1 MVIKQSLP
9 IGVTYLIIELVLSFF
24 IASIVKL
31 LEPNLPIF
39 QILFYRY
46 LLCLPLLAIYGL
58 SKHGLKIFHVNN
70 IRLLLLRILS
80 GFLGL
85 VMWFLAVATIDISLA
100 TVLFNTMSLFIT
112 ILSVIIARESV
123 GLRRSAAVVVGFLGV
138 VFIIS
143 PINAS
148 FNFSGVI
155 YALLGAV
162 FSGSMFVFIRMLG
175 KTNASIPTAIWYNSF
190 GVVVSLMILFV
201 SENYLNNSVISLM
214 SRDLPWDYLLALGLL
229 ASFQQF
235 CLAESHRYAD
245 ASALAPFHY
254 LAIPIGIAFGVV
266 LFNETITIKFIIG
279 TLIIVA
285 SNYYILTREKIKS
298 QN

>member
-1 MVIKQSLP
+1 MEIKQSLSV
-9 IGVTYLIIELVLSFF
+9 GVIYLIIELVLSFF

-31 LEPNLPIF
+31 LEPNIPIF

-46 LLCLPLLAIYGL
+46 LLCLPLLTIYGL

-70 IRLLLLRILS
+70 IRLLLLRILC

-85 VMWFLAVATIDISLA
+85 VMWFLAVAKIDISLA
-100 TVLFNTMSLFIT
+100 TVLLNTMPLFIT
-112 ILSVIIARESV
+112 ILSVLIARESV
-123 GLRRSAAVVVGFLGV
+123 GLRRSVAVIVGFFGV
-138 VFIIS
+138 VFIIL

-148 FNFSGVI
+148 FNFSGVV
-155 YALLGAV
+155 YALLGAI
-162 FSGSMFVFIRMLG
+162 FAGLMFVFIRMLG

-190 GVVVSLMILFV
+190 GVVVSGMILFF
-201 SENYLNNSVISLM
+201 SEYYLNNNSISLIHN
-214 SRDLPWDYLLALGLL
+214 DLPWSYLLALGLL

-254 LAIPIGIAFGVV
+254 LAIPMGVAFGVI
-266 LFNETITIKFIIG
+266 LFNETITVKFIIG
-279 TLIIVA
+279 ALIIVA
-285 SNYYILTREKIKS
+285 SNYYILIREKVHS
-298 QN
+298 QI

>member
-1 MVIKQSLP
+1 LVIKQSLP

-46 LLCLPLLAIYGL
+46 LLCLPLLIIYGL

-70 IRLLLLRILS
+70 IRLLLLRILC

-266 LFNETITIKFIIG
+266 LFNETITIKFITG

>member
-1 MVIKQSLP
+1 MEIKQSLP
-9 IGVTYLIIELVLSFF
+9 VGVIYLIIELILSFA

-46 LLCLPLLAIYGL
+46 LLSLPLLTIYGF
-58 SKHGLKIFHVNN
+58 SKHGLRIFHVNN
-70 IRLLLLRILS
+70 IRLLLLRILC

-112 ILSVIIARESV
+112 ILSVVIARENV
-123 GLRRSAAVVVGFLGV
+123 GLRRSTAVVVGFLGV
-138 VFIIS
+138 VFIIL

-148 FNFSGVI
+148 FNLSGVI
-155 YALLGAV
+155 YALLGAI
-162 FSGSMFVFIRMLG
+162 FSGLMFVFIRMLG
-175 KTNASIPTAIWYNSF
+175 KTNRSIPTAIWYNSF
-190 GVVVSLMILFV
+190 GVIVSLIILFF
-201 SENYLNNSVISLM
+201 SENYLNNNVPSLIYK
-214 SRDLPWDYLLALGLL
+214 DLPWNYLLALGLL

-235 CLAESHRYAD
+235 FLAESHRYAD

-266 LFNETITIKFIIG
+266 LFNEIITVKFIIG

-285 SNYYILTREKIKS
+285 SNYYILIREKARYQK
-298 QN
+298 

>member
-1 MVIKQSLP
+1 MEIKQSLP
-9 IGVTYLIIELVLSFF
+9 VGVTYLIIELILSFF

-31 LEPNLPIF
+31 LEPNHPII

-46 LLCLPLLAIYGL
+46 LLCLPLLIIYGL

-70 IRLLLLRILS
+70 IRLLLLRILC

-85 VMWFLAVATIDISLA
+85 VMWFLAVAKIDISLA
-100 TVLFNTMSLFIT
+100 TVLFNTMPLFIT
-112 ILSVIIARESV
+112 ILSVIIAREVV
-123 GLRRSAAVVVGFLGV
+123 GLRRSLAVLTGFLGV
-138 VFIIS
+138 VFIIL
-143 PINAS
+143 PINGY

-155 YALLGAV
+155 YSLLGAI
-162 FSGSMFVFIRMLG
+162 FAGMMFVFIRMLG

-190 GVVVSLMILFV
+190 GVVVSLIILFI
-201 SENYLNNSVISLM
+201 SENNLNNSVISLV

-254 LAIPIGIAFGVV
+254 LAIPMGIAFGVV
-266 LFNETITIKFIIG
+266 LFNETITVKFIIG

-285 SNYYILTREKIKS
+285 SNYYILIREKTKS

>member
-9 IGVTYLIIELVLSFF
+9 VGVIYLIIELVLSFA

-46 LLCLPLLAIYGL
+46 LLSLPLLVIYGL
-58 SKHGLKIFHVNN
+58 SKQGLKIFHVNN
-70 IRLLLLRILS
+70 IRLLLLRILC
-80 GFLGL
+80 GFMGL

-123 GLRRSAAVVVGFLGV
+123 GLRRSGAVILGFLGV

-155 YALLGAV
+155 YALLGAI
-162 FSGSMFVFIRMLG
+162 FSGLMFVFIRMLG

-201 SENYLNNSVISLM
+201 SENYFNNSVPSLIYK
-214 SRDLPWDYLLALGLL
+214 DLPWDYLLALGLL

-235 CLAESHRYAD
+235 FLAESHRYAD

-254 LAIPIGIAFGVV
+254 LAIPIGIVFGVV
-266 LFNETITIKFIIG
+266 LFNEIITVKFIIG

-285 SNYYILTREKIKS
+285 SNYYILIREKARYQK
-298 QN
+298 